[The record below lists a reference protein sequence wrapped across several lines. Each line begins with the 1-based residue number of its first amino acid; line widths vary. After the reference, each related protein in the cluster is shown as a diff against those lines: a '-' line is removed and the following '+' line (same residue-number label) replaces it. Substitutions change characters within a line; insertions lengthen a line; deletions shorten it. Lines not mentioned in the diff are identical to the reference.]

1 MNKLNYFER
10 ARKFKT
16 KKRLGQNFLIDGN
29 VIDKIIEAADITEED
44 VILEIGP
51 GIGFVTERIAQS
63 AKKVVA
69 VELDTDAIDELNK
82 LELKNLEIIHGD
94 ILKTDVSEI
103 AIANGRK
110 LKVIAN
116 IPYYITT
123 PILVHLIGE
132 IDELTNKNRENI
144 EEVILMVQYEVA
156 KRIIATSESKSKE
169 YGSTSILS
177 NFWADTEIITKVK
190 AKSFYPAPKVDS
202 AVIKLKI
209 RQTPSVKTKNAKLL
223 RRLVQACFNARR
235 KNIKNALLLK
245 AFQSDLIAQ
254 ALSQTGIDPLRR
266 GETLSLEE
274 FAQLADNM
282 DKLIEDAKNQS

>member
-1 MNKLNYFER
+1 MKKLNYFER

-29 VIDKIIEAADITEED
+29 VIDKIIDAANITPDD

-51 GIGFVTERIAQS
+51 GIGFVTEKLS
-63 AKKVVA
+63 GLAKKVIA
-69 VELDTDAIDELNK
+69 VELDTDAIVELEKLK
-82 LELKNLEIIHGD
+82 LENLEIIHAD
-94 ILKTDVSEI
+94 ILKTDVAEI

-110 LKVIAN
+110 IKVIAN

-144 EEVILMVQYEVA
+144 EEIILMVQYEVA
-156 KRIIATSESKSKE
+156 RRIIATCESKSKE
-169 YGSTSILS
+169 YGSTSILA
-177 NFWADTEIITKVK
+177 NFWADTEIITKVM
-190 AKSFYPAPKVDS
+190 AKSFYPSPKVDS

-209 RQTPSVKTKNAKLL
+209 RQTPSVVTKNSKLL
-223 RRLVQACFNARR
+223 RRLVQASFNSRR

-245 AFQSDLIAQ
+245 AFSSDLIAQ
-254 ALSQTGIDPLRR
+254 SLTVTGIDPLRR

-282 DKLIEDAKNQS
+282 DKLIEDAKTQS

>member
-1 MNKLNYFER
+1 MKKLNYFER

-16 KKRLGQNFLIDGN
+16 KKRLGQNFLIDGC
-29 VIDKIIEAADITEED
+29 VIDKIIESADISPED
-44 VILEIGP
+44 IILEIGP
-51 GIGFVTERIAQS
+51 GIGFVTERIAQL
-63 AKKVVA
+63 AKKVIA
-69 VELDTDAIDELNK
+69 VELDTDAIEELEKLK
-82 LELKNLEIIHGD
+82 LENLEIIHGD
-94 ILKTDVSEI
+94 ILKTDVAEI
-103 AIANGRK
+103 AIANGKK

-132 IDELTNKNRENI
+132 IDDLTNKNRENI

-156 KRIIATSESKSKE
+156 KRITATNDSKSKE

-177 NFWADTEIITKVK
+177 NFWSDTEIITKVK
-190 AKSFYPAPKVDS
+190 AKCFYPSPKVDS

-209 RQTPSVKTKNAKLL
+209 RQTPSVETKNSKLL
-223 RRLVQACFNARR
+223 RRLVRACFDARR

-245 AFQSDLIAQ
+245 SFSLDLISQ

-266 GETLSLEE
+266 GETLSIEE
-274 FAQLADNM
+274 FALLADNM
-282 DKLIEDAKNQS
+282 DKLIEDAKTQS